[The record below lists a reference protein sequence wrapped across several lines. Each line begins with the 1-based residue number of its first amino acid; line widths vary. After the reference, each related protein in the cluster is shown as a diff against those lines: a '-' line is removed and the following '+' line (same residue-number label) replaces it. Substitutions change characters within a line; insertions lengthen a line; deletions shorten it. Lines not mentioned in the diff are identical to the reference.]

1 MLTVY
6 EWIVVGPK
14 EKKIMIKA
22 SDKVRYAI
30 KNMILKNDTDNQQML
45 WWMLWGMMTISERK
59 DWRIISR
66 YQDRYTRSKFIDG
79 EI

>member
-1 MLTVY
+1 
-6 EWIVVGPK
+6 
-14 EKKIMIKA
+14 MIKA

-66 YQDRYTRSKFIDG
+66 YQDRYTRSKFEEYIMTMRLMEKYND
-79 EI
+79 

>member
-1 MLTVY
+1 
-6 EWIVVGPK
+6 
-14 EKKIMIKA
+14 MIKA

-30 KNMILKNDTDNQQML
+30 KNMVLKNDTDNQQML

-66 YQDRYTRSKFIDG
+66 YQDRYTRSMFIDG

>member
-1 MLTVY
+1 
-6 EWIVVGPK
+6 
-14 EKKIMIKA
+14 MIKA

-30 KNMILKNDTDNQQML
+30 KNMVLKNDTDNQQML